1 MTQAEHELLD
11 LLVRLR
17 ATLVGV
23 HRALRAAPGANKAC
37 ERSVALMF
45 EAANDLEREVANAV
59 GVEVVKV

>member
-1 MTQAEHELLD
+1 MTASEHELLE

-23 HRALRAAPGANKAC
+23 HRALRAVPGANKAC

-45 EAANDLEREVANAV
+45 EGSNDLEREVAKLV

>member
-17 ATLVGV
+17 ATLVGA
-23 HRALRAAPGANKAC
+23 HRALRQVPGANKA
-37 ERSVALMF
+37 SALTLLF
-45 EAANDLEREVANAV
+45 EGSNELEREVAKLV